1 MYFYIYIFNIVYNHL
16 LDLLLLLS
24 KFNTVI
30 AVLIGSYFAVRE
42 FKYKAIHNK
51 RIEIL
56 SEAYE
61 KIKRTHISF
70 SNLTK
75 PLVYTNELSE
85 EERNKKF
92 VIDANDMVKFLEEKR
107 LFFSTKE
114 LSYIDKIIKLFHDN
128 YSDYRLKE
136 VYKTDNNL
144 RTESYEIW
152 NKIWNSVQTDMKIL
166 LNTFELELKKVLNI
180 K

>member
-1 MYFYIYIFNIVYNHL
+1 MYFFIYIFNIFYNYL

-24 KFNTVI
+24 KFDTVI
-30 AVLIGSYFAVRE
+30 AVSIGSYFAIKE

-61 KIKRTHISF
+61 KIKRAHMSF

-75 PLVYTNELSE
+75 PLVYTNEPSE
-85 EERNKKF
+85 EERNEKF
-92 VIDANDMVKFLEEKR
+92 VIEANDMMKFLEEKR

-114 LSYIDKIIKLFHDN
+114 LFYIDKIIKLFHDN
-128 YSDYRLKE
+128 YSDYRIKE
-136 VYKTDNNL
+136 IYKTDNVL
-144 RTESYEIW
+144 RKEFYEILGR
-152 NKIWNSVQTDMKIL
+152 IWNSVEKDMKIL